1 MLVCSDEIDE
11 DELKSIN
18 LDADYILILKKNI
31 IGSFFWLFLS
41 FKCRDPPY
49 QFEFLFQVDRRKEY
63 GRIAKKK

>member
-1 MLVCSDEIDE
+1 MLASSDEIDE

-49 QFEFLFQVDRRKEY
+49 QFDFLFQV
-63 GRIAKKK
+63 